1 MRTIFKREFL
11 GYYRTPVGYV
21 FMGVFLALAGLIFYL
36 SNLKSLSGDLLS
48 FLSQLTLLN
57 MLLCPLLTMRLI
69 CEERQKRTDQL
80 LLTAPVSLASA
91 VLGKYFAA
99 AAVLL

>member
-36 SNLKSLSGDLLS
+36 SNLNSL
-48 FLSQLTLLN
+48 
-57 MLLCPLLTMRLI
+57 
-69 CEERQKRTDQL
+69 
-80 LLTAPVSLASA
+80 
-91 VLGKYFAA
+91 
-99 AAVLL
+99 